1 MNPFPFLHF
10 FNTIVYVY
18 LAAYI
23 LIKNPKAL
31 VNRICVIIFLCIGTW
46 SFSMIFIHNPHTSRK
61 AAMLFSNIGA
71 LGWATFSSL
80 FLWFILAFTGKT
92 KILKKIWFYII
103 VFGIPL
109 FFIYKQWANFLFVGF
124 TKEYFGWKP
133 LYSTSIWPHLLYL
146 YYLTFM
152 AVGFYINIDFM
163 RKTRNPVLKKQARII
178 FVAVLIA
185 LIFGTFT
192 DTIFPLLNIHFI
204 PNIADTFILIWAFGV
219 VYGIAKY
226 KFLAIT
232 PATAASNIIS
242 TMFDSLI
249 LLDLEGNIV
258 MVNKAAAN
266 LSGYKEEEL
275 QGKPVAVL
283 FPKEDQNDD
292 PAEKIIKKRH
302 LKNEDFFLKTKDGE
316 DIPVL
321 FSSSILKDETGTA
334 GGLVCIAKDISER
347 KKLAEET
354 FKTKKL
360 EAIGILAGG
369 IAHDFNNLLSV
380 IMGNIALV
388 REDMPR
394 QDKANR
400 LLAKAE
406 EVSLKAADLAEK
418 FITFSRG
425 GWLKKTEVPLT
436 RLLKSMEKTGLPG
449 VDKNVAY
456 DIKIPPDLMSIDG
469 DEKQLNQV
477 MQNLLFNAVEAIP
490 EERAGH
496 ISVQAENITIGSG
509 EGEDKFLLKKGK
521 YVKISIED
529 NGIGVPRS
537 NIEKIFDPYFST
549 KEGKIGQKGKGL
561 GLTICYSIIKKH
573 DGHIVFES
581 RKGKG
586 TTVTLYF
593 PTFTT

>member
-1 MNPFPFLHF
+1 M
-10 FNTIVYVY
+10 V
-18 LAAYI
+18 
-23 LIKNPKAL
+23 
-31 VNRICVIIFLCIGTW
+31 
-46 SFSMIFIHNPHTSRK
+46 FIHNPHTSK
-61 AAMLFSNIGA
+61 NAAMMFSNISA
-71 LGWATFSSL
+71 LGWATLSSH

-103 VFGIPL
+103 LFGVPL
-109 FFIYKQWANFLFVGF
+109 FFIYKQWTNFLFVDF

-133 LYSTSIWPHLLYL
+133 LYSTSILPHLLYL

-163 RKTRNPVLKKQARII
+163 RKTRNPVLKKQAKII

-185 LIFGTFT
+185 LILGTFT

-219 VYGIAKY
+219 VYAMARY
-226 KFLAIT
+226 KFLSIT

-249 LLDLEGNIV
+249 LLDLAGNIV
-258 MVNKAAAN
+258 TVNKAAAN
-266 LSGYKEEEL
+266 LSGYEEGEL
-275 QGKPVAVL
+275 KGKPVAVL
-283 FPKEDQNDD
+283 FPEEDQNND
-292 PAEKIIKKRH
+292 PAKKIIKKRH
-302 LKNEDFFLKTKDGE
+302 LKNEDFFLKTKDGK
-316 DIPVL
+316 DIPIL
-321 FSSSILKDETGTA
+321 FSSSILKDGTGAA

-354 FKTKKL
+354 FKIKKL

-394 QDKANR
+394 EDKGHK
-400 LLAKAE
+400 LLGKAE

-425 GWLKKTEVPLT
+425 GWLKKVEVPLS
-436 RLLKSMEKTGLPG
+436 RLLKDMEKSGLPG
-449 VDKNVAY
+449 VDRNVAY
-456 DIKIPPDLMSIDG
+456 DIHIPPDLMPIDG
-469 DEKQLNQV
+469 DEKQLKQV
-477 MQNLLFNAVEAIP
+477 MQNLFLNAVEAIP
-490 EERAGH
+490 GERTGH
-496 ISVQAENITIGSG
+496 ISVRAENITIESG
-509 EGEDKFLLKKGK
+509 EDEYKFLLKEGK

-537 NIEKIFDPYFST
+537 DIEKIFDPYFST
-549 KEGKIGQKGKGL
+549 KEGKIARKGKGL

-586 TTVTLYF
+586 TTITLYL
-593 PTFTT
+593 PAFTG

>member
-23 LIKNPKAL
+23 SIKNPKAL

-46 SFSMIFIHNPHTSRK
+46 SFSMVFIHNPHTSRK

-80 FLWFILAFTGKT
+80 FVWFTLAFTGKT

-103 VFGIPL
+103 VFGVPL
-109 FFIYKQWANFLFVGF
+109 FFIYKQWTNFLFVDF
-124 TKEYFGWKP
+124 IKEYFGWKP
-133 LYSTSIWPHLLYL
+133 LYSKSIWPHLLYL

-152 AVGFYINIDFM
+152 AVGFYISIDFM
-163 RKTRNPVLKKQARII
+163 KKTRNPVLKKQAKII

-192 DTIFPLLNIHFI
+192 DTIFPLLNIQFI

-219 VYGIAKY
+219 VYAMAKY

-232 PATAASNIIS
+232 PAAAAENIIS

-249 LLDLEGNIV
+249 LLDLEGDIAA
-258 MVNKAAAN
+258 VNKAAAD
-266 LSGYKEEEL
+266 LSGYEEEEL
-275 QGKPVAVL
+275 KGRPAAVL
-283 FPKEDQNDD
+283 FPGEDQKND
-292 PAEKIIKKRH
+292 PAKKIIKKRH
-302 LKNEDFFLKTKDGE
+302 LKNEDFFLRTKDGK

-321 FSSSILKDETGTA
+321 FSSSILKDETGA
-334 GGLVCIAKDISER
+334 PGGIVCIAKDITER
-347 KKLAEET
+347 KKLEEET
-354 FKTKKL
+354 FKSKKL

-380 IMGNIALV
+380 IMGNVALV
-388 REDMPR
+388 RKDMLHEG
-394 QDKANR
+394 KADR
-400 LLAKAE
+400 FLAKAE

-436 RLLKSMEKTGLPG
+436 RLLKNMEKAGLPG
-449 VDKNVAY
+449 GDGNILY
-456 DIKIPPDLMSIDG
+456 DIDIPPDLMPIDG
-469 DEKQLNQV
+469 DEKQLKQV

-490 EERAGH
+490 GQRTGN
-496 ISVQAENITIGSG
+496 ISIQAENIFIKSG
-509 EGEDKFLLKKGK
+509 EDENKLLLKEGK

-529 NGIGVPRS
+529 NGIGVPRGD
-537 NIEKIFDPYFST
+537 IEKIFDPYFST
-549 KEGKIGQKGKGL
+549 KENKVTQKGKGL

-581 RKGKG
+581 RKGNG
-586 TTVTLYF
+586 TTVTLYL
-593 PTFTT
+593 PAFTT